1 MNNQYSIS
9 ETVTII
15 AVLITPLV
23 EGQGGGQY
31 V

>member
-9 ETVTII
+9 KTVTIVT
-15 AVLITPLV
+15 AFITPPW